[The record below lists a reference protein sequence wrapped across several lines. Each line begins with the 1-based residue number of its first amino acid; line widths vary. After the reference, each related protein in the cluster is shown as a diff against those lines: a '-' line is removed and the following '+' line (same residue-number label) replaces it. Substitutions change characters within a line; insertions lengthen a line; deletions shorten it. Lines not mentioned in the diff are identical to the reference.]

1 MYWII
6 VIIGVI
12 FGGILGYLIRQEIS
26 RHQVN
31 TAEAKAKEIITKAK
45 VKQQEIFFKAN
56 EEALSIIEEAK
67 AEEKKRRQE
76 LQTLADKLDQ
86 RQSLFEKKLLKLDE
100 DKEKIEKEKEKI
112 EKAKE
117 KIKALYEEAR
127 KKLEEVAGLSLEEA
141 KQELFKK
148 IEQEQEREILD
159 RIRKL
164 EKQGAEQI
172 EKKAKQ
178 LITEVVERCSSSH
191 VADITTSSVSLPSD
205 EIKGRIIGR
214 EGRNI
219 RALEAATGAEIIVDD
234 TPLAVF
240 VSAFSPLRRELAK
253 RTLEKLILDGR
264 IQPARIERVVE
275 SVKQELSAEIK
286 KAGEE
291 AVYNL
296 GIVGLDPKLVQL
308 IGRLKFRTSYG
319 QNVLVH
325 SIEVANLAYLLAQE
339 LGADANVCKKA
350 GLLHDIGKALDQE
363 VEGTHP
369 EIGKEIAEKYNLPE
383 EIIVPIATHHQDK
396 PPTLEAVIV
405 KVADAISGARPGA
418 RRESYEEYLKRL
430 DELEKIASSFEG
442 VEKSYA
448 IEAGRELRVFV
459 KPEEISDLQA
469 LEVAKKIAKRIEE
482 DLTYPGEIR
491 VTVIRE
497 NRIIEYAR

>member
-6 VIIGVI
+6 IIIGVI

-26 RHQVN
+26 RHQVD

-117 KIKALYEEAR
+117 KIKALYEEAK
-127 KKLEEVAGLSLEEA
+127 KKLEEVAGLSAEEA

>member
-1 MYWII
+1 
-6 VIIGVI
+6 
-12 FGGILGYLIRQEIS
+12 
-26 RHQVN
+26 
-31 TAEAKAKEIITKAK
+31 
-45 VKQQEIFFKAN
+45 
-56 EEALSIIEEAK
+56 
-67 AEEKKRRQE
+67 
-76 LQTLADKLDQ
+76 
-86 RQSLFEKKLLKLDE
+86 
-100 DKEKIEKEKEKI
+100 
-112 EKAKE
+112 
-117 KIKALYEEAR
+117 
-127 KKLEEVAGLSLEEA
+127 LSLEEA

>member
-26 RHQVN
+26 RHQVD

-76 LQTLADKLDQ
+76 LQTLADRLDQ

-117 KIKALYEEAR
+117 KIKALYEEAK
-127 KKLEEVAGLSLEEA
+127 KKLEEVAGLSAEEA

>member
-1 MYWII
+1 
-6 VIIGVI
+6 
-12 FGGILGYLIRQEIS
+12 
-26 RHQVN
+26 
-31 TAEAKAKEIITKAK
+31 
-45 VKQQEIFFKAN
+45 
-56 EEALSIIEEAK
+56 
-67 AEEKKRRQE
+67 
-76 LQTLADKLDQ
+76 
-86 RQSLFEKKLLKLDE
+86 
-100 DKEKIEKEKEKI
+100 
-112 EKAKE
+112 
-117 KIKALYEEAR
+117 
-127 KKLEEVAGLSLEEA
+127 
-141 KQELFKK
+141 
-148 IEQEQEREILD
+148 
-159 RIRKL
+159 
-164 EKQGAEQI
+164 
-172 EKKAKQ
+172 
-178 LITEVVERCSSSH
+178 
-191 VADITTSSVSLPSD
+191 
-205 EIKGRIIGR
+205 
-214 EGRNI
+214 
-219 RALEAATGAEIIVDD
+219 
-234 TPLAVF
+234 
-240 VSAFSPLRRELAK
+240 
-253 RTLEKLILDGR
+253 
-264 IQPARIERVVE
+264 
-275 SVKQELSAEIK
+275 
-286 KAGEE
+286 
-291 AVYNL
+291 
-296 GIVGLDPKLVQL
+296 
-308 IGRLKFRTSYG
+308 
-319 QNVLVH
+319 
-325 SIEVANLAYLLAQE
+325 VANLAYLLAQE

>member
-26 RHQVN
+26 RHQVD

-117 KIKALYEEAR
+117 KIKALYEEAK
-127 KKLEEVAGLSLEEA
+127 KKLEEVAGLSAEEA

>member
-117 KIKALYEEAR
+117 KIKALYEEAK

>member
-26 RHQVN
+26 RHQVD